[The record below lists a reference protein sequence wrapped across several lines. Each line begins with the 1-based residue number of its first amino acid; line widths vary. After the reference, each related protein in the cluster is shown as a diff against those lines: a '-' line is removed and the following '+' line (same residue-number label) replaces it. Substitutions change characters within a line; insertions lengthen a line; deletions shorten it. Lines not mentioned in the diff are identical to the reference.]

1 MQDKYEITKE
11 EYEELIDRYNISTI
25 GEVISDEGIRTFL
38 LRVSSFVENPVEQQK
53 VFELIDHID
62 NNKLGKG
69 VEL

>member
-62 NNKLGKG
+62 NYKFGKG

>member
-62 NNKLGKG
+62 NHKFGKG
-69 VEL
+69 VKL